1 MGNKSTNATAKETT
15 TPDLSGLTQELVTEL
30 QSRSRTR
37 ADACLLRSKIISEK
51 MSSLE
56 QASSSLQKD
65 LKLLSDGVGVAG
77 EPPMTFDRSI
87 RQLLELLDSVE
98 SCRLQ
103 IPEKHRPPSFEVPR
117 KE

>member
-15 TPDLSGLTQELVTEL
+15 TPDLSDLMQELVTEL

-51 MSSLE
+51 MLSLE
-56 QASSSLQKD
+56 QASSSLQKEFANSSNSC
-65 LKLLSDGVGVAG
+65 LFL
-77 EPPMTFDRSI
+77 PTPMTFDRSI
-87 RQLLELLDSVE
+87 QQLLELLDSVE